1 MQFSFLLRDL
11 NKHLSQSYLGT
22 SIYEM
27 QSRFLTLSHGFLLQ
41 NNLNKY
47 MTTGAR
53 CGPWRPSFEL
63 GSSLGVVSQL
73 PPQLLSWNNV

>member
-1 MQFSFLLRDL
+1 MQFSFLLKDL
-11 NKHLSQSYLGT
+11 RKRFSQRYLGA
-22 SIYEM
+22 SIYEI

-53 CGPWRPSFEL
+53 CGPWWSSVDL
-63 GSSLGVVSQL
+63 GGSLGVVSQL
-73 PPQLLSWNNV
+73 PPQLLSWKNV